1 MLVYDIRNGHPGQ
14 KGDIKMYNTGSPT
27 RKYVL
32 VAILSAI
39 GGGLFVTLVTK
50 AVPKMISNMISNMM
64 SNMMGQ
70 MRKSGF
76 NPAEM

>member
-1 MLVYDIRNGHPGQ
+1 M
-14 KGDIKMYNTGSPT
+14 

-32 VAILSAI
+32 VAILSAV

-50 AVPKMISNMISNMM
+50 AIPKMM

-70 MRKSGF
+70 MMKSGF

>member
-1 MLVYDIRNGHPGQ
+1 
-14 KGDIKMYNTGSPT
+14 MYITGSPS

-50 AVPKMISNMISNMM
+50 AIPKMMSNMM
-64 SNMMGQ
+64 SDMMGQ
-70 MRKSGF
+70 MRKNGF

>member
-1 MLVYDIRNGHPGQ
+1 MLVYDIRNGHPSQ
-14 KGDIKMYNTGSPT
+14 KGVIKMYNTGSST

-50 AVPKMISNMISNMM
+50 AIPKMMSNMM

-70 MRKSGF
+70 MRKNGF